1 MLTTAFSFSFSR
13 FSGTTN
19 LVFFAENKFT
29 RIRETV
35 LLTIGSLTP
44 NRWVAGAG
52 VHNMVEQG
60 NSIAGVV
67 DFAHFLNDMSE
78 RKELEQIIYLGT
90 HYR

>member
-1 MLTTAFSFSFSR
+1 MLTIWFSFSFSR

-29 RIRETV
+29 LIRETV
-35 LLTIGSLTP
+35 PLTIGSLAP
-44 NRWVAGAG
+44 NQWVVGAG

-67 DFAHFLNDMSE
+67 DFAHFLNGMSE